1 MNRSFN
7 RRRAARLITG
17 FCLFSSGVLYGDNI
31 LLIGDSISLG
41 YQYRAQLYAGSRHNI
56 VHTMTNALS
65 STYCKMH
72 VREWLSKTSQ
82 TWDVVHFNA
91 GLHDIFRNPDNAAPP
106 QTAVSTYQKNLL
118 DIVEII
124 RNDSPC
130 AVIVFA
136 LTTPILPQETR
147 LPEDVAIYNSA
158 ATNILAD
165 QNVYIND
172 LYSQMLPNQDEYHVA
187 DGTHFTPEGNQFNA
201 ENVVDFI
208 DSISRPQPC
217 LWIDGRQVK
226 YVARSNGVYNVYFST
241 NPVGGHWRL
250 IETNSL
256 GRGEVRSFQMDAGGD
271 SSGWYWLGAA
281 AED

>member
-1 MNRSFN
+1 MTAHGESF
-7 RRRAARLITG
+7 LMI
-17 FCLFSSGVLYGDNI
+17 
-31 LLIGDSISLG
+31 
-41 YQYRAQLYAGSRHNI
+41 
-56 VHTMTNALS
+56 
-65 STYCKMH
+65 
-72 VREWLSKTSQ
+72 
-82 TWDVVHFNA
+82 
-91 GLHDIFRNPDNAAPP
+91 
-106 QTAVSTYQKNLL
+106 STYQKNLL

>member
-1 MNRSFN
+1 MNTN
-7 RRRAARLITG
+7 VKCRLLILLMTG
-17 FCLFSSGVLYGDNI
+17 IILSASGVLYGDNI

-41 YQYRAQLYAGSRHNI
+41 YQYRAQLYAGSRHSI
-56 VHTMTNALS
+56 VHTMANALH
-65 STYCKMH
+65 STYCISYA
-72 VREWLSKTSQ
+72 ENWLSGTNRV
-82 TWDVVHFNA
+82 WDVVHFNV
-91 GLHDIFRNPDNAAPP
+91 GLHDIFRDPDNSAPP
-106 QTAVSTYQKNLL
+106 RTPVETYQENLVK
-118 DIVEII
+118 IVNII
-124 RNDSPC
+124 RKDSPC

-136 LTTPILPQETR
+136 LTTPILPQEGR
-147 LPEDVAIYNSA
+147 LPEDVEVYNSA

-208 DSISRPQPC
+208 DSIPRPQPC
-217 LWIDGRQVK
+217 LWIDGRHIK

-241 NPVGGHWRL
+241 NPIGGHWRL

-271 SSGWYWLGAA
+271 SSGWYWLGAT